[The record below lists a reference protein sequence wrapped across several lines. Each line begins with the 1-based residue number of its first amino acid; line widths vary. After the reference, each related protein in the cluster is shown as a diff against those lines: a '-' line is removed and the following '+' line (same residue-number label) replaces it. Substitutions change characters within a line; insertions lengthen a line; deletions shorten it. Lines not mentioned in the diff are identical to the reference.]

1 MARIQNDVSS
11 TEKLV
16 TSKKLQMCLPFN
28 PAIPLLAI
36 FSEDKLQEIQ
46 NNTAE
51 GYSMKY
57 YLSYQTIENNSN
69 IL

>member
-1 MARIQNDVSS
+1 
-11 TEKLV
+11 
-16 TSKKLQMCLPFN
+16 MCLPFN

-36 FSEDKLQEIQ
+36 FPEDKLQEIQ

-57 YLSYQTIENNSN
+57 CHTKQLKTIQISFRSDR
-69 IL
+69 

>member
-1 MARIQNDVSS
+1 
-11 TEKLV
+11 
-16 TSKKLQMCLPFN
+16 MCLPFN

-57 YLSYQTIENNSN
+57 YLSYQTTENNSN

>member
-1 MARIQNDVSS
+1 
-11 TEKLV
+11 
-16 TSKKLQMCLPFN
+16 MCLPFN
-28 PAIPLLAI
+28 PAIPRLAI

-57 YLSYQTIENNSN
+57 YLSYQTTENNSN